1 MVKKT
6 LNLHVFLNLAFVATV
21 STSFNLW
28 MSRGGVNTF
37 AIVIIFLNEFWNVKN
52 SCTPSPLRYALTK
65 KNRLEVELLCSC
77 SSNK

>member
-1 MVKKT
+1 
-6 LNLHVFLNLAFVATV
+6 
-21 STSFNLW
+21 
-28 MSRGGVNTF
+28 
-37 AIVIIFLNEFWNVKN
+37 VIIFLNEFWNVKN